1 MARDSIVILGAG
13 IIGLDVALELSRRGY
28 GSMVTIVAEHLP
40 GDKSINYTS
49 PWAGGNFSAI
59 SGNDVNALKW
69 DKAGYLEMWK
79 LVENESPEARFLA
92 KTKSTEYFDKSP
104 DADKIK
110 SMSTYLKDLVIL
122 PQQGLPARVEFGIT
136 FTTITINSPAHLE
149 HLSSLLQTPA
159 YGSIPFLRRR
169 LDSLDAA
176 FLSPGTKIVFNCIGN
191 AAKTLKGVE
200 DPRSYPTRGQV
211 VLVRAPNV
219 QENIMRHGSGYETY
233 VIPRPN
239 SGGHVILGGYMQKG
253 NSSGDVYDSET
264 QSILARTKELFPALG
279 ASTTEVLAVAAG
291 LRPSREGGCRI
302 ESEILSEGRLVVH
315 NYGAGGTGYQ
325 AGMGMAMTA
334 VELASESL
342 QKLKTSSLL

>member
-28 GSMVTIVAEHLP
+28 GSMITIVAEHRP

-59 SGNDVNALKW
+59 SGNDANALKW

-79 LVENESPEARFLA
+79 LVETQSPEAKYLA
-92 KTKSTEYFDKSP
+92 KTKSTEYFDKLP
-104 DADKIK
+104 DQDKIK

-122 PQQGLPARVEFGIT
+122 PPESLPSGVEFGIT

-149 HLSSLLQTPA
+149 HLSKLLQLPA
-159 YGSIPFLRRR
+159 YGSIPLVRRR
-169 LDSLDAA
+169 LGSLDAA
-176 FLSPGTKIVFNCIGN
+176 FLSSRTEIVFNCIGN

-200 DPRSYPTRGQV
+200 DQRSYPTRGQV
-211 VLVRAPNV
+211 VLVRATNV
-219 QENIMRHGSGYETY
+219 KENIMRHGHGYETY

-253 NSSGDVYDSET
+253 NSSGDVYASET
-264 QSILARTKELFPALG
+264 ESILARTKELLPAVG
-279 ASTTEVLAVAAG
+279 ASTTEILAVAAG

-302 ESEILSEGRLVVH
+302 ESEVRTEGKLVVH

-334 VELASESL
+334 VDLASEAL
-342 QKLKTSSLL
+342 QHLKASSVL